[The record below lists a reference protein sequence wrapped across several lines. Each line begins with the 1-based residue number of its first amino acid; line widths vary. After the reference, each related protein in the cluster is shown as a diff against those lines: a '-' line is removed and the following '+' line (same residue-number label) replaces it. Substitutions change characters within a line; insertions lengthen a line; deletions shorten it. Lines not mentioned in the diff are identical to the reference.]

1 MGRQPKALTHEALH
15 GDGAIPEVC
24 PPDEDVDHNR
34 VAILALLLGVTQHL
48 DHLILILT

>member
-1 MGRQPKALTHEALH
+1 MRWSHPRKS
-15 GDGAIPEVC
+15 VS
-24 PPDEDVDHNR
+24 DEDVDHNW